1 MHESNLKQR
10 VLSTSERDF
19 EVIRLHRKEYL
30 QPFEDELAIR
40 ELEGLGF
47 DVVSSDYRSNLFDI
61 RRVETK
67 EGERKLN
74 RLAYFDWIIND
85 HFSPSLQSC
94 REGTSV
100 NATPDH
106 SSFPKR
112 RKLRFGPHDFH
123 EYRGKFFPQLVR
135 SLCNIAGLEEESIV
149 LDPMCGS
156 GTTLVEARALDM
168 KALGIDLNPLS
179 VLISDVKTDSV
190 GWDIKRI
197 KCIRKDIEEI
207 LAISYDSFSLPWEE
221 KDKLYLKRWFEDEAL
236 QDIASLL
243 LRFHEIDDKSL
254 RNFTQVCLSDIL
266 RTISH
271 QKIDDLRVRKEYHT
285 YQSKEAFILF
295 RRRVED
301 MLTSVQDL
309 VSLDSGKNMNYD
321 VQVGDARLPETVY
334 NSVMG
339 GVDAIITSPP
349 YATALPYLDTDRLSL
364 IVLGLLPRTQHKSAE
379 LNMIGSREITEK
391 ERQAIWKE
399 YLERKQELPS
409 SIVALIDK
417 LALFYHRKG
426 VGFRRRNKPA
436 LLARYF
442 FDMKK
447 VLEGMYRMLRPSSP
461 TFVMVGNN
469 STRIDGQRI
478 DIQTDVFLAQLAK
491 SVDFEVQFNINMELL
506 VSRDIFRNNRGTR
519 EKILCLVKR

>member
-1 MHESNLKQR
+1 MHESNLKQS
-10 VLSTSERDF
+10 VLSTSKGDV

-47 DVVSSDYRSNLFDI
+47 DVVSYDHRTNLFNI
-61 RRVETK
+61 RKVKTE
-67 EGERKLN
+67 EGERKLS
-74 RLAYFDWIIND
+74 RLAYFDWVIND
-85 HFSPSLQSC
+85 HFNPSLQSC

-106 SSFPKR
+106 PSFHKR

-156 GTTLVEARALDM
+156 GTTLVEARAIDM
-168 KALGIDLNPLS
+168 NALGIDMNPLS
-179 VLISDVKTDSV
+179 VLISDVKTNSV
-190 GWDIKRI
+190 GWDIQK
-197 KCIRKDIEEI
+197 IRCMREDIEKTLEI
-207 LAISYDSFSLPWEE
+207 YSSFSLPWEE
-221 KDKLYLKRWFEDEAL
+221 KDRLYLKKWFEEEAL

-243 LRFHEIDDKSL
+243 TRFQENGDKNL
-254 RNFTQVCLSDIL
+254 CKFAYVCLSDIL
-266 RTISH
+266 RMISH
-271 QKIDDLRVRKEYHT
+271 QKMDDLRVRKEYHT
-285 YQSKEAFILF
+285 YHSGEAFRLF

-301 MLTSVQDL
+301 TLTSVQNL
-309 VSLDSGKNMNYD
+309 ICADSGNNVNYD
-321 VQVGDARLPETVY
+321 VQVGDSRSPETVY

-339 GVDAIITSPP
+339 RVDAIITSPP

-364 IVLGLLPRTQHKSAE
+364 IVLGLLPRANHKSVE
-379 LNMIGSREITEK
+379 LNMIGSREITETK
-391 ERQAIWKE
+391 RQAIWKD

-409 SIVALIDK
+409 DIVALIDK
-417 LALFYHRKG
+417 LALVYHRKE

-447 VLEGMYRMLRPSSP
+447 VLEGMYRMLRSGS
-461 TFVMVGNN
+461 TAFVVIGNN

-478 DIQTDVFLAQLAK
+478 DIQTDEFLAQLAK
-491 SVDFEVQFNINMELL
+491 SVKFEVQFNINMELL

-519 EKILCLVKR
+519 EKILCLVKA